1 LLISTKKIHFFLSLI
16 AATLHP
22 LPPKQIQKFS
32 DMDPLLAVVQ
42 RHRQHVEEE
51 AEENEEIMSIRT
63 RELLE
68 RNNPLEHYSGVN
80 VIKLLCP

>member
-1 LLISTKKIHFFLSLI
+1 
-16 AATLHP
+16 
-22 LPPKQIQKFS
+22 
-32 DMDPLLAVVQ
+32 MDPLLAIVQ
-42 RHRQHVEEE
+42 RHRQRVVEEE
-51 AEENEEIMSIRT
+51 AEENEEIVSIRT